1 MSLVLYHV
9 KTARNQQSGV
19 TRTNSM
25 QIQLQT
31 QDGRSVHSAAD
42 TGQTVCS
49 FSCRHRTDGLFIQLQ
64 TYGAGWR
71 PNELLF
77 NNAPRQIYCA
87 LLIFPLKCSY
97 INHRKSPYTVYTVIY
112 GEYFLSWRHSEFE
125 CFGGDGNTSV
135 RYL

>member
-1 MSLVLYHV
+1 M
-9 KTARNQQSGV
+9 NV
-19 TRTNSM
+19 TC
-25 QIQLQT
+25 
-31 QDGRSVHSAAD
+31 SVSREDSSESTIRRHAHKQHANTAAD
-42 TGQTVCS
+42 TGRTVCS